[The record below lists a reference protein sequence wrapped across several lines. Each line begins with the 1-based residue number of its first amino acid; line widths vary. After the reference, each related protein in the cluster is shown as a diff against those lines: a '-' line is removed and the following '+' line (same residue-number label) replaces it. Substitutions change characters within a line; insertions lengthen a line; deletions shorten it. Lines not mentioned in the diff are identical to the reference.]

1 MNDTKKIVLAVQGRT
16 RFQGIPRVN
25 KLLTLPKGLADQI
38 STSVAGSMN
47 AILLACLTEGVA
59 VLRQQTQTFG
69 PLLVD
74 ARKDITQKG
83 FVRRK
88 KTSSYSGEGYPL
100 AIEGRLPDLF
110 EVKRI
115 SFIVPLFLLDFV
127 ESFVSQDTNRTPLYI
142 VLISL
147 GFQSFVSRRKTV
159 ILTAEHLQTM
169 MHNAVASEMSLRFC
183 VNNVS

>member
-38 STSVAGSMN
+38 ATSVAGSMN
-47 AILLACLTEGVA
+47 AILLACLTEGVS
-59 VLRQQTQTFG
+59 VLFEQTKTFG

-127 ESFVSQDTNRTPLYI
+127 ESFVPQETNKTPLYI

-169 MHNAVASEMSLRFC
+169 MHNAVASEMPLRSRTTH
-183 VNNVS
+183 VS